1 MNRKF
6 HLDFWAGITVL
17 SIAVFALFLIY
28 PLFSLFVSAFQDAET
43 GAWSMANFAHFFE
56 RKYYY
61 QSMINSFYVTT
72 CVTVLA
78 VIIGTAVAYF
88 MTLYRVRFKNAVEI
102 CIVISLL

>member
-6 HLDFWAGITVL
+6 HWDFWAGITVL

-56 RKYYY
+56 R
-61 QSMINSFYVTT
+61 NTT
-72 CVTVLA
+72 S
-78 VIIGTAVAYF
+78 
-88 MTLYRVRFKNAVEI
+88 R
-102 CIVISLL
+102 